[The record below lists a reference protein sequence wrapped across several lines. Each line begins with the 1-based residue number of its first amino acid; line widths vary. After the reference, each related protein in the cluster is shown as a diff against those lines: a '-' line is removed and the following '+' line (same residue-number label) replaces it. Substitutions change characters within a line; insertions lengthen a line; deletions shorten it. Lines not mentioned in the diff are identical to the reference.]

1 MRLCLGLDLGLGGMA
16 GKAFLHGIAILM
28 NLQIKD

>member
-1 MRLCLGLDLGLGGMA
+1 LYFSLGCVA
-16 GKAFLHGIAILM
+16 GKAFLDVIAILM